1 MTTKGEPK
9 PRERGPVKFILL
21 HHDGCP
27 RREFHYAVE
36 QNGAVTSLRAE
47 SQFAQH
53 PRAIAVVVRGVF
65 DDEPPPNQQID
76 GLKQLLVQL
85 VRRYPAATIGAHRQV
100 RGDIRTTC
108 PGRKFPMRELAR
120 WCETGLPKARDEAIA
135 RSVEEQYSKI

>member
-1 MTTKGEPK
+1 MTTNARK

-27 RREFHYAVE
+27 RREFHYAVLHD
-36 QNGAVTSLRAE
+36 GAVTSVRAE
-47 SQFAQH
+47 TEFAQH
-53 PRAIAVVVRGVF
+53 PSAIAVVIQGSF

-76 GLKQLLVQL
+76 GLKRLLVQL

-100 RGDIRTTC
+100 RGDIETTC
-108 PGRKFPMRELAR
+108 PGRKFPMRDLAR
-120 WCETGLPKARDEAIA
+120 WSETGLPKARDEAIE